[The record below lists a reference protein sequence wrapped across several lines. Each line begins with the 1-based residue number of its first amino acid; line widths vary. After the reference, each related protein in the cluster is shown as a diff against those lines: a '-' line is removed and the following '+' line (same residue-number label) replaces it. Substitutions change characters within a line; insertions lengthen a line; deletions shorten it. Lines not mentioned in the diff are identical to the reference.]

1 VKDKDKI
8 KLIFRRKQMII
19 GLTGGIASG
28 KSTVSKI
35 LSEMGIRVV
44 DADLIA
50 REVMDSKDVV
60 DKIVEEFGEEILNKN
75 GKLDRTKLREIAFSS
90 KERVKLLNSIVHP
103 SVISRFEDEKKKSMI
118 TGEMLVFDIPLLYEA
133 KMENLCNMVI
143 VVYVDRET
151 QIKRVMERDGSSR
164 ENAENIIENQMPL
177 SEKLA
182 RSDIRIKNDGT
193 IGELKEKIRDIFSKI
208 EMEKF

>member
-1 VKDKDKI
+1 
-8 KLIFRRKQMII
+8 MII

-133 KMENLCNMVI
+133 KMENLCNRVI

-151 QIKRVMERDGSSR
+151 QVKRVMERDGSSR

>member
-1 VKDKDKI
+1 
-8 KLIFRRKQMII
+8 MII

>member
-1 VKDKDKI
+1 
-8 KLIFRRKQMII
+8 MII

-133 KMENLCNMVI
+133 KMENLCNRVI

-182 RSDIRIKNDGT
+182 RSDIKIKNDGT
-193 IGELKEKIRDIFSKI
+193 IDELEEKIRDIFSKI

>member
-1 VKDKDKI
+1 
-8 KLIFRRKQMII
+8 MII

-50 REVMDSKDVV
+50 REVMDSKEVV

-75 GKLDRTKLREIAFSS
+75 GKLDRSKLREIAFSS

-133 KMENLCNMVI
+133 KMENLCNRVI

-182 RSDIRIKNDGT
+182 RSDIKIKNDGT
-193 IGELKEKIRDIFSKI
+193 IDELKEKIRDIFSKI

>member
-1 VKDKDKI
+1 
-8 KLIFRRKQMII
+8 MII

-50 REVMDSKDVV
+50 REVMDSKEVV
-60 DKIVEEFGEEILNKN
+60 DKIVEEFGEDILNKN

-90 KERVKLLNSIVHP
+90 KQRVKLLNSIVHP
-103 SVISRFEDEKKKSMI
+103 SVIVRFEDEKKKSMI

-133 KMENLCNMVI
+133 KMENLCNRVI